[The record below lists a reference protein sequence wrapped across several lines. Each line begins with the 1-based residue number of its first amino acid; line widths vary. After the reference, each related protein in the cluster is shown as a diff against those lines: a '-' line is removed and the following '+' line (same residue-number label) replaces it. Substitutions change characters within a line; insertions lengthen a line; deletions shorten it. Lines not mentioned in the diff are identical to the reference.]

1 MLDALPRTKLHEW
14 TQMCEKRAHRAIEDR
29 NPNPNLLLRI
39 FAVQIEGSM
48 SDRTIFLS
56 RNCFLKRHHSMAW
69 KEATRRRAK
78 QFLLI
83 VPTSFSL
90 SLRLSLTLAVWL
102 RANQL
107 LLAH

>member
-1 MLDALPRTKLHEW
+1 MLVRRFMLDALPRTKLHEW

-56 RNCFLKRHHSMAW
+56 QQVTA
-69 KEATRRRAK
+69 A
-78 QFLLI
+78 
-83 VPTSFSL
+83 
-90 SLRLSLTLAVWL
+90 LTHWPE
-102 RANQL
+102 N
-107 LLAH
+107 